1 MKFINSSPIQI
12 LKYIQENINVIR
24 EKAENNENSQS
35 KPTKI
40 FEAIMKM
47 KSKQKY
53 LLEVPFLEK
62 IEL

>member
-24 EKAENNENSQS
+24 EKAENNENSQT

-47 KSKQKY
+47 KSRQKY

>member
-24 EKAENNENSQS
+24 EKAENNENSQT
-35 KPTKI
+35 KPTKF